1 MKPSLLST
9 FLFSLILSFNVS
21 AETMPFGDKKSV
33 SYAKHLWSFME
44 RKHLVGVNPI
54 ITRPYQGMPPH
65 GMILELLEV
74 PVTFKGTTGDL
85 VVKRNYGGDGLS
97 ITDVINDPD
106 KYLKAVTIMF
116 KRDGSYD
123 PDNKNWF
130 YVKYAANGEILSN
143 PKGVKLAG
151 RVAKGM
157 PTGCIACHAAAE
169 GGDFVFNH
177 DRYK

>member
-1 MKPSLLST
+1 MKASLIASFILSLLIPLQANS
-9 FLFSLILSFNVS
+9 
-21 AETMPFGDKKSV
+21 ETMAFGDKESV
-33 SYAKHLWSFME
+33 TYAQHLWAFME

-54 ITRPYQGMPPH
+54 ITRPYKGMPPH

-74 PVTFKGTTGDL
+74 PVTFKGSTGNL
-85 VVKRNYGGDGLS
+85 IVKRNYGGNGLS
-97 ITDVINDPD
+97 IDDVINDPE

-116 KRDGSYD
+116 KRDDNYD
-123 PDNKNWF
+123 PENKNWF
-130 YVKYAANGEILSN
+130 YVKYDANGDILSN
-143 PKGVKLAG
+143 PKGMLLTG

-177 DRYK
+177 NRYK